1 MLYSSLPYSGQV
13 EQRVFRVTI
22 GPMDITLS
30 TPALLFPAISL
41 LMLAYTNRFLAL
53 AALIRQLRD
62 DYRQNHDRDVLA
74 QIAALRFRVRLILWM
89 QGLGVFSLALCIAA
103 MLVLLAD
110 FSGIGALLFA
120 ASLVLMLGSLVV
132 SIWEIRLSANAL
144 DVALKSLM

>member
-1 MLYSSLPYSGQV
+1 MNI
-13 EQRVFRVTI
+13 TI
-22 GPMDITLS
+22 S

-62 DYRQNHDRDVLA
+62 DYRENHDQDVLA

-89 QGLGVFSLALCIAA
+89 QGLGIFSLALCIAA

-110 FSGIGALLFA
+110 FAGVGSLLFA

>member
-1 MLYSSLPYSGQV
+1 MNI
-13 EQRVFRVTI
+13 TI
-22 GPMDITLS
+22 S
-30 TPALLFPAISL
+30 TPALLFPALSL

-62 DYRQNHDRDVLA
+62 DYRANHDQDVLA

-89 QGLGVFSLALCIAA
+89 QGLGVSSLALCIAA

-110 FSGIGALLFA
+110 FAGLGSMLFA
-120 ASLVLMLGSLVV
+120 GSLVLMLGSLVV